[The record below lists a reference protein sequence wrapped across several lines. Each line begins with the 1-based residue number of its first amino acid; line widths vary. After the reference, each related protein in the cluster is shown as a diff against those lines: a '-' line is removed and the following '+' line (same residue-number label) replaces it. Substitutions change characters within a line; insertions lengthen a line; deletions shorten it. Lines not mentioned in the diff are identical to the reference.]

1 MDRTEQWTA
10 IVTGASR
17 GIGAAIAERL
27 ARDGFRVLVNYSGD
41 AASAEA
47 VVAAIAKAGGDA
59 RAFKACVADPAAV
72 KAMFDEAER
81 AFGGVDVLINNAA
94 IMELAPLAE
103 AEDQAFDR
111 MVAVNL
117 KGVFNGLREAG
128 RRLCDGGRVVNLSTT
143 VVATSFPHY
152 GVYAATK
159 AAVESLTRIA
169 SKELGAR
176 RVTVNAVSP
185 GPVETSLFMTG
196 KTEAQIEAAKARSPL
211 GRLGQP
217 DDIAGVVAFLVA
229 PTAAGSTVRSSRRTA
244 ARRKVVGQ
252 ASCALLRPSSSSTTS
267 KRTSTARARRSESGG
282 RRGLA
287 APLTQEVVWTILD
300 HINNSGVS

>member
-1 MDRTEQWTA
+1 MDRTEQRTA

-17 GIGAAIAERL
+17 GTGAAIAERL

-59 RAFKACVADPAAV
+59 RAFKASVADPAAV

-81 AFGGVDVLINNAA
+81 AFGGVDVLINNAG

-169 SKELGAR
+169 SKELGVR
-176 RVTVNAVSP
+176 RVTVNAVS

-196 KTEAQIEAAKARSPL
+196 NPRVEEPGGKRRSRRPRRAAPSGGSASRTTSPAWWRSWS
-211 GRLGQP
+211 
-217 DDIAGVVAFLVA
+217 A
-229 PTAAGSTVRSSRRTA
+229 PTAAGSTVRSS
-244 ARRKVVGQ
+244 
-252 ASCALLRPSSSSTTS
+252 
-267 KRTSTARARRSESGG
+267 
-282 RRGLA
+282 
-287 APLTQEVVWTILD
+287 W
-300 HINNSGVS
+300 

>member
-1 MDRTEQWTA
+1 MDRTEQRTA

-59 RAFKACVADPAAV
+59 RAFKASVADPAAV

-81 AFGGVDVLINNAA
+81 AFGGVDVLINNAG

-128 RRLCDGGRVVNLSTT
+128 RRLRDGGRVVNLSTT
-143 VVATSFPHY
+143 VVATQVPALRRLRRHQGGRREPHPHRVE
-152 GVYAATK
+152 GTRRAARDGQCRV
-159 AAVESLTRIA
+159 A
-169 SKELGAR
+169 GAGRNVALHDRQPPGR
-176 RVTVNAVSP
+176 RAR
-185 GPVETSLFMTG
+185 G
-196 KTEAQIEAAKARSPL
+196 EAQIEAAKARSPL

-217 DDIAGVVAFLVA
+217 DDIAGVVAFLVGPDGGWVNGQVILA
-229 PTAAGSTVRSSRRTA
+229 NGGAA
-244 ARRKVVGQ
+244 
-252 ASCALLRPSSSSTTS
+252 
-267 KRTSTARARRSESGG
+267 
-282 RRGLA
+282 
-287 APLTQEVVWTILD
+287 
-300 HINNSGVS
+300 

>member
-1 MDRTEQWTA
+1 MDRAEQRTA

-47 VVAAIAKAGGDA
+47 VVAAIAKAGGEA
-59 RAFKACVADPAAV
+59 RAFKASVADPAAV
-72 KAMFDEAER
+72 RAMFDEAER
-81 AFGGVDVLINNAA
+81 AFGGVDVLINNAGV
-94 IMELAPLAE
+94 MELDPLAE

-128 RRLCDGGRVVNLSTT
+128 RRLRDGGRVVNLSTT
-143 VVATSFPHY
+143 VVATRFPLY

-196 KTEAQIEAAKARSPL
+196 NPRVEEPGGKRRSRRPRRAAPSAGSASPTTSPAWWRSWS
-211 GRLGQP
+211 
-217 DDIAGVVAFLVA
+217 A
-229 PTAAGSTVRSSRRTA
+229 PTAAGSTVRSSWRTA
-244 ARRKVVGQ
+244 
-252 ASCALLRPSSSSTTS
+252 
-267 KRTSTARARRSESGG
+267 G
-282 RRGLA
+282 RRR
-287 APLTQEVVWTILD
+287 E
-300 HINNSGVS
+300 SRR

>member
-1 MDRTEQWTA
+1 MNRTEQRTA

-47 VVAAIAKAGGDA
+47 VVATIVQAGGTA
-59 RAFKACVADPAAV
+59 RAFKASVADPAAV

-81 AFGGVDVLINNAA
+81 AFGGVDVLVNNAG

-103 AEDQAFDR
+103 AEDEAFDR

-128 RRLCDGGRVVNLSTT
+128 RRLRDGGRVVNLSTT

-152 GVYAATK
+152 GVFAATK
-159 AAVESLTRIA
+159 AAVETLSRIA

-185 GPVETSLFMTG
+185 GPVETALFMTG

-217 DDIAGVVAFLVA
+217 DDIAGVVAFLVGPDGGWVNGQVILA
-229 PTAAGSTVRSSRRTA
+229 NGGAA
-244 ARRKVVGQ
+244 
-252 ASCALLRPSSSSTTS
+252 
-267 KRTSTARARRSESGG
+267 
-282 RRGLA
+282 
-287 APLTQEVVWTILD
+287 
-300 HINNSGVS
+300 